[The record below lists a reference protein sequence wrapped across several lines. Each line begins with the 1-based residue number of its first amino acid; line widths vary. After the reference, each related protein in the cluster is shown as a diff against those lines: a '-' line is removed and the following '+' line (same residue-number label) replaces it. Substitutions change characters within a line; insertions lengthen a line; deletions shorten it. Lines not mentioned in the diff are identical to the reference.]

1 LFPFW
6 FAYRLMAI
14 AKLFFQPRS
23 ALAFGQENWGGD
35 VVIDPPIAI
44 ETEPPRPLMMADP
57 VPGFILILILNPRR
71 ESWILNAA

>member
-1 LFPFW
+1 
-6 FAYRLMAI
+6 MAI

-23 ALAFGQENWGGD
+23 ALAFGQGNWGGD

-44 ETEPPRPLMMADP
+44 ETEPPRPLMMA
-57 VPGFILILILNPRR
+57 GFILILILNPRR